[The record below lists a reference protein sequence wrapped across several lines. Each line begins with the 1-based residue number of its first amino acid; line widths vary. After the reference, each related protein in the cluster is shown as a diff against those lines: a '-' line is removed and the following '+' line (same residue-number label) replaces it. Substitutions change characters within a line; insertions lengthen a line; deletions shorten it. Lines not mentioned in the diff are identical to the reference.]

1 MITFKQ
7 YADIISKIS
16 KKLKVKKDIA
26 TAVLIKA
33 QEKGINPLKWQSHIT
48 MLSTF
53 VSLVTEYLPELF
65 DKPLPYKIT
74 SNKHDWKRYEFSIKV
89 RDLINLAKVKVAIVD
104 PDGIG
109 NYEVDSKVDGSHDI
123 TGVVGTA
130 AAIKIF
136 TTVVAII
143 LDFVKAVQPNEV
155 EFTAVKTEE
164 TGESRTKLYD
174 RMAKRPTPKGYEYS
188 SKPARGG
195 SETIFTFSKKK

>member
-1 MITFKQ
+1 M
-7 YADIISKIS
+7 
-16 KKLKVKKDIA
+16 DIA
-26 TAVLIKA
+26 TAVLVKA
-33 QEKGINPLKWQSHIT
+33 QEKGIDPLKWQSHIT

-74 SNKHDWKRYEFSIKV
+74 SNKHDWKRYEFSIS
-89 RDLINLAKVKVAIVD
+89 RMLVKVTIID
-104 PDGIG
+104 YDDGS
-109 NYEVDSKVDGSHDI
+109 YEVEFNVDKRHDL
-123 TGVVGTA
+123 TGLAGT

-174 RMAKRPTPKGYEYS
+174 RMTKRLTPKGYVYS
-188 SKPARGG
+188 INKFKDVAYY
-195 SETIFTFSKKK
+195 TFSKKK

>member
-1 MITFKQ
+1 MKNFKT
-7 YADIISKIS
+7 Y
-16 KKLKVKKDIA
+16 IA
-26 TAVLIKA
+26 EV
-33 QEKGINPLKWQSHIT
+33 
-48 MLSTF
+48 
-53 VSLVTEYLPELF
+53 F

-74 SNKHDWKRYEFSIKV
+74 SNKHDWKKYEFSIS
-89 RDLINLAKVKVAIVD
+89 RMLVKVAIID
-104 PDGIG
+104 YDGIG
-109 NYEVDSKVDGSHDI
+109 NYEVDFKVDDLHALTGLVGSADSL
-123 TGVVGTA
+123 
-130 AAIKIF
+130 KIF

-174 RMAKRPTPKGYEYS
+174 RMAKRLTPKGYEYS

>member
-1 MITFKQ
+1 M
-7 YADIISKIS
+7 
-16 KKLKVKKDIA
+16 DIA
-26 TAVLIKA
+26 TAVLVKA
-33 QEKGINPLKWQSHIT
+33 QEKGIDPLKWQSHIT

-109 NYEVDSKVDGSHDI
+109 NYEVDFKVDGSHDI
-123 TGVVGTA
+123 TGVVGT

-155 EFTAVKTEE
+155 EFTAAKHIPAFRTKS
-164 TGESRTKLYD
+164 TGESRINLYD
-174 RMAKRPTPKGYEYS
+174 RMAKRLTPKGYEYS
-188 SKPARGG
+188 SKLARGG
-195 SETIFTFSKKK
+195 SETIYTFRKKKTEAK

>member
-1 MITFKQ
+1 MKPFKN
-7 YADIISKIS
+7 Y
-16 KKLKVKKDIA
+16 IA
-26 TAVLIKA
+26 EV
-33 QEKGINPLKWQSHIT
+33 
-48 MLSTF
+48 
-53 VSLVTEYLPELF
+53 F

-74 SNKHDWKRYEFSIKV
+74 SNKHDWKKYEFSIS
-89 RDLINLAKVKVAIVD
+89 RMLVKVAIID
-104 PDGIG
+104 YDGIG
-109 NYEVDSKVDGSHDI
+109 NYEVDFKVDDLHALTGLVGS
-123 TGVVGTA
+123 A
-130 AAIKIF
+130 NSLKIF

-174 RMAKRPTPKGYEYS
+174 RMAKRLTPKGYEYS

>member
-1 MITFKQ
+1 MKPFKT
-7 YADIISKIS
+7 YIS
-16 KKLKVKKDIA
+16 
-26 TAVLIKA
+26 
-33 QEKGINPLKWQSHIT
+33 
-48 MLSTF
+48 
-53 VSLVTEYLPELF
+53 ELF

-74 SNKHDWKRYEFSIKV
+74 SNKHDWKKYEFSIS
-89 RDLINLAKVKVAIVD
+89 RMLVKVAIID
-104 PDGIG
+104 YDGIG
-109 NYEVDSKVDGSHDI
+109 NYEVDFKVDGLHAL
-123 TGVVGTA
+123 TGLVGSA
-130 AAIKIF
+130 DSLKIF

-174 RMAKRPTPKGYEYS
+174 RMAKRLTPKGYEYS

>member
-1 MITFKQ
+1 M
-7 YADIISKIS
+7 
-16 KKLKVKKDIA
+16 DIA
-26 TAVLIKA
+26 TAVLVKA

-74 SNKHDWKRYEFSIKV
+74 SNKHDWKKYEFSIS
-89 RDLINLAKVKVAIVD
+89 RMLVKVAIID
-104 PDGIG
+104 YDGIG
-109 NYEVDSKVDGSHDI
+109 NYEVAFAVDGLHDI

-155 EFTAVKTEE
+155 EFTAAKHIPAFRTKS
-164 TGESRTKLYD
+164 TGESRINLYD
-174 RMAKRPTPKGYEYS
+174 RMAKRLTPKGYEYS
-188 SKPARGG
+188 SKLARGG
-195 SETIFTFSKKK
+195 SETIYTFRKKEVK